1 MPMSSLT
8 RTLAAL
14 TVGCAAL
21 AVTPVAASAAPAA
34 VQAPAKHKMKV
45 QAKAAKGKVKK
56 HERTQ
61 IKGRV
66 DDAARS
72 AASGTETLIVQELE
86 AGAWVNVATGGC
98 QPNGT
103 FAIDVSFDVSAT
115 LSLRV
120 FHPESTL
127 YVSAVSDVFAL
138 VVL

>member
-1 MPMSSLT
+1 MHMTPLT
-8 RTLAAL
+8 RVLVAL

-21 AVTPVAASAAPAA
+21 TAAPVTAAADPAA
-34 VQAPAKHKMKV
+34 VHAVAKHKMKV
-45 QAKAAKGKVKK
+45 QAKPAKDHVKK
-56 HERTQ
+56 KEKTQ
-61 IKGRV
+61 IKGRI

-72 AASGTETLIVQELE
+72 GRADAETLIVQELQ
-86 AGAWVNVATGGC
+86 AGVWVNIATGDC
-98 QPNGT
+98 RPNGA